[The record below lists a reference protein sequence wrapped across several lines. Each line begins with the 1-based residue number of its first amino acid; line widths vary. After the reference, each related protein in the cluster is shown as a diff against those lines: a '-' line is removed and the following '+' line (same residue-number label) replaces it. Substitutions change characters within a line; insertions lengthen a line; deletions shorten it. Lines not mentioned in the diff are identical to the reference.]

1 MAASLEMPILIVED
15 FSTMARIVRALL
27 AKVGFKNVDHADDVP
42 AAFAKLRERRY
53 GLVLSDWNMEPI
65 SGYTFLKELRCDPTL
80 KSIPF
85 IIMTA
90 DAKAENVVA
99 AKKAGVD
106 NYIVKPFNAT
116 ALKAKIDAVFN
127 G

>member
-1 MAASLEMPILIVED
+1 MAANLEMPILVVED

-27 AKVGFKNVDHADDVP
+27 GKIGFKNVDHVADVP
-42 AAFAKLRERRY
+42 AAFAKLREERY

-65 SGYTFLKELRCDPTL
+65 SGYTFLKELRADPAL

-90 DAKAENVVA
+90 DARAENVVA
-99 AKKAGVD
+99 AKRAGVD
-106 NYIVKPFNAT
+106 NYIVKPFEAV

-127 G
+127 

>member
-1 MAASLEMPILIVED
+1 MPANREMPILLVED
-15 FSTMARIVRALL
+15 FSTMARIVRVLL
-27 AKVGFKNVDHADDVP
+27 GNLGFKNVDHVEDVP
-42 AAFAKLRERRY
+42 AAFTKLREQRY

-65 SGYTFLKELRCDPTL
+65 SGYTFLKELRSDPAL
-80 KSIPF
+80 KSVPF

-90 DAKAENVVA
+90 DARAENVVA

-106 NYIVKPFNAT
+106 NYIVKPFSAP
-116 ALKAKIDAVFN
+116 ALGAKIDAVFN

>member
-27 AKVGFKNVDHADDVP
+27 TKVGFENVDHADDVP

-106 NYIVKPFNAT
+106 NYIVKPFNAS

>member
-1 MAASLEMPILIVED
+1 MAANPEMPILIVED

-27 AKVGFKNVDHADDVP
+27 AKVGFNNVDHADDVP
-42 AAFAKLRERRY
+42 TAFAKLRACRY

-65 SGYTFLKELRCDPTL
+65 SGYTFLKELRADPAL
-80 KSIPF
+80 KSTPF

-106 NYIVKPFNAT
+106 NYIVKPFNAST
-116 ALKAKIDAVFN
+116 LKAKIDAVFN